1 MQTHLQPRSKS
12 PKARRFSANRVDFL
26 HLLKAFRR
34 EISKFSKKFENPPR
48 LSSSVPRV
56 AVFLSKCRSAPAFS
70 RMADMWLLYWRF
82 CTQPWKSTERQ
93 SGIFLGHSGAFSFSS
108 SSSTFE
114 VQCFWDV
121 FSNSSITLYLGSLHP
136 WSTDSVDGLLHW
148 SISNCPKK
156 LPRCNCRLILC
167 TLSDHFLIGRALMHT
182 KRRWHREPLL
192 LKARSVDPLLK
203 HVPLL
208 LLTQCWSYITPYRNC
223 EASPHVVIH
232 YLVSCPDFLD
242 ATSLSDA
249 MVVSSGNSSDALTLV
264 G

>member
-12 PKARRFSANRVDFL
+12 QKARRFLAKSVDFL
-26 HLLKAFRR
+26 HPLKEFTRKS
-34 EISKFSKKFENPPR
+34 SKLFKKFENPPR
-48 LSSSVPRV
+48 LPPSVPRV

-93 SGIFLGHSGAFSFSS
+93 SGIFLGHSGAFRFRLRFRHLKFDVLKID
-108 SSSTFE
+108 FE
-114 VQCFWDV
+114 
-121 FSNSSITLYLGSLHP
+121 NSCCTLYLGSLHP
-136 WSTDSVDGLLHW
+136 WSTDSVDWLLHW

-167 TLSDHFLIGRALMHT
+167 TFSDHFLIGRALMHT
-182 KRRWHREPLL
+182 KRRWHRKPLL

-208 LLTQCWSYITPYRNC
+208 LLAQCCSYITPYCNC
-223 EASPHVVIH
+223 EAWPHVVIH